1 MNKPA
6 IKADPRRWGLSW
18 LCAVVI
24 SLWAISG
31 TGLGLAEAS
40 VVHLKDDT
48 LLTAN
53 SPVPDGSL
61 PVLFIHGHK
70 PGFSSDPEPNYR
82 INWQKTFNGLPSF
95 KDALELSQ
103 NQPLSIEPYYIHFED
118 QHRSIVQDASDIADA
133 VERIL
138 ARHDP
143 NHVPG
148 ATNPATDVKVAIV
161 AYSKGTISGR
171 LYLKSL
177 HEQQYDLPAPRA
189 GFNPIS
195 EFVAIS
201 PPNHGLNLEDVYTAT
216 SRSLRQL
223 NNGYKQDCSSFVL
236 PFPETVDFIKTLN
249 DHPIGDT
256 LTAPFGSFASEA
268 PGSRP
273 NGSGVST
280 GTLYVSIFADQ
291 ERDFVGGSAPSN
303 DCSGRVVA
311 ENLAPDSVD
320 IELSEIAPG
329 QTDTSLTQSPVH
341 QASVH
346 TPEVM
351 CLALYTVVH
360 HRAPL
365 EFAEEDFPSPIC
377 RMENGVPVVPPP
389 VALVHV
395 LDVSGSMLGA
405 ACANC
410 RPKLQVL
417 KEAVQIFLDLWT
429 LSAGP
434 ATQVGVQ
441 LFGTQVTPLIPSSPP
456 LMTVTEDNV
465 SDVILEVDALDTVPN
480 NLTAMG
486 GGLQQAIE
494 LLQAVGAVA
503 IPQRHV
509 VLFTDGMQNVNPMVV
524 KNEEGSPSHYEI
536 VNQPG
541 RPVSNVSP
549 NEPPINLKD
558 LGGIKVHTIG
568 VGATEPFMNLLTEIA
583 GETEGTHEVTLNP
596 DQDLRQHYIQV
607 LIESLRGHSPQL
619 VGYRHGTLT
628 GEGQEEHFI
637 IGRGGRRVLFKLS
650 WSNNQK
656 LSFVVRKDGVD
667 LTSAGKIV
675 NRGFYRLF
683 ALDLPAQIKGR
694 TIDSEG
700 DWQMVVTGPQNG
712 NYEAAAIVDSDRLE
726 YALRLKNLRLR
737 AGEPLHFEVML
748 SSEGRALKGEAR
760 VQATISRRGDS
771 LANLLAQAEIAVDK
785 SRAAVEGGSAV
796 GTRLQSLL
804 EREDTSR
811 KLSPVVNTV
820 TLQDIGDGL
829 YGGEFTATEV
839 PGPYRVTVDIE
850 GEDPHLG
857 KYHRQ
862 ATATVLVLAGRPDV
876 DMSDIHVTQTTL
888 QKGVRTLDVSV
899 TPRDGLGN
907 FLGPDYGDRFRVV
920 VGGQSS
926 VQPVKDGLDG
936 SYLLR
941 LAVSEEE
948 DPKVSISIQDVPLF
962 EGPFS
967 GLAQLAEKR
976 QIVLWLLLLFLL
988 LVVLAWFIFRI
999 RSH

>member
-6 IKADPRRWGLSW
+6 IKAAPRRWGLSW
-18 LCAVVI
+18 LRVVVI
-24 SLWAISG
+24 ALWVISS

-40 VVHLKDDT
+40 VVYLKDDA
-48 LLTAN
+48 LLTAT

-70 PGFSSDPEPNYR
+70 PGLSSDPDPNYK
-82 INWQKTFNGLPSF
+82 INWQKVFNGLPSF

-103 NQPLSIEPYYIHFED
+103 NEPLGIEPYYIHFED

-143 NHVPG
+143 NHAPG
-148 ATNPATDVKVAIV
+148 TANPGTDVKIAII
-161 AYSKGTISGR
+161 AYSKGTISSR

-177 HEQQYDLPAPRA
+177 HEQQYDLPAPRP

-201 PPNHGLNLEDVYTAT
+201 PPNHGLNIEEAYTAAST
-216 SRSLRQL
+216 SLRQL
-223 NNGYKQDCSSFVL
+223 NNGYKQDCSSFVFPL
-236 PFPETVDFIKTLN
+236 PNTVDFIEALN
-249 DHPIGDT
+249 GHQIGDT
-256 LTAPFGSFASEA
+256 MTAPFGSFASEA

-273 NGSGVST
+273 NGSAVSS

-291 ERDFVGGSAPSN
+291 KRDFVGGAAPSN

-320 IELSEIAPG
+320 MELSEIAPG

-360 HRAPL
+360 HRAP
-365 EFAEEDFPSPIC
+365 EEVPEEEVPNPIC
-377 RMENGVPVVPPP
+377 RTENGVPVVPPP

-410 RPKLQVL
+410 NPKLQVL

-429 LSAGP
+429 LAAGP
-434 ATQVGVQ
+434 ADQVGVQ

-456 LMTVTEDNV
+456 LMPVTEGNV
-465 SDVILEVDALDTVPN
+465 SDVIVEVDALDTLPN

-486 GGLQQAIE
+486 GGLQRAIE

-524 KNEEGSPSHYEI
+524 KNEQDSPSHYEI

-541 RPVSNVSP
+541 RPMSNVNP

-558 LGGIKVHTIG
+558 LGEIKVHTIG

-583 GETEGTHEVTLNP
+583 EETEGTHELTLDP

-619 VGYRHGTLT
+619 VGYRRGTLA
-628 GEGQEEHFI
+628 GEGQEEHFN

-650 WSNNQK
+650 WSSNQK

-675 NRGFYRLF
+675 DRGFYRLF

-700 DWQMVVTGPQNG
+700 GWQMVVSGPRNG
-712 NYEAAAIVDSDRLE
+712 SYQAAAIVDSDRLD
-726 YALRLKNLRLR
+726 YALRLKTRRLR

-748 SSEGRALKGEAR
+748 SSEGRALSGEAR
-760 VQATISRRGDS
+760 VQAIVSRRGDS
-771 LANLLAQAEIAVDK
+771 LANLLAQAEISGEN

-796 GTRLQSLL
+796 GTRLQRLL

-811 KLSPVVNTV
+811 KLSPVADTV
-820 TLQDIGDGL
+820 TLQDLGDGI
-829 YGGEFTATEV
+829 YGGVFTATEV
-839 PGPYRVTVDIE
+839 PGPYRVSVKIE

-857 KYHRQ
+857 TYRRE
-862 ATATVLVLAGRPDV
+862 ATATALVLAGRPDV
-876 DMSDIHVTQTTL
+876 DMSDISVTQTTV
-888 QKGVRTLDVSV
+888 QNGVRTVEVNV

-907 FLGPDYGDRFRVV
+907 FLGPDYGARFRVV
-920 VGGQSS
+920 VAGQPT
-926 VQPVKDGLDG
+926 VQPVADGLDG
-936 SYLLR
+936 SYVLR
-941 LAVSEEE
+941 LAVSEED
-948 DPKVSISIQDVPLF
+948 DPRVSISIQDVSLF

-967 GLAQLAEKR
+967 GLSQLAEKR

-988 LVVLAWFIFRI
+988 LVVLAWFIFRV
-999 RSH
+999 RSP

>member
-1 MNKPA
+1 MNKLA
-6 IKADPRRWGLSW
+6 INVAPRRWSLSW
-18 LCAVVI
+18 LSAAVIALLVI
-24 SLWAISG
+24 SS
-31 TGLGLAEAS
+31 TGLGLAEVS
-40 VVHLKDDT
+40 VVYLKDGT

-53 SPVPDGSL
+53 SPAPDGSL
-61 PVLFIHGHK
+61 PVLFVHGHK
-70 PGFSSDPEPNYR
+70 PGLASDPDPNYK
-82 INWQKTFNGLPSF
+82 INWQKMFNGLPSF

-103 NQPLSIEPYYIHFED
+103 NEPLGIEPYYIHFED
-118 QHRSIVQDASDIADA
+118 QHRSIVQDASDIADS

-148 ATNPATDVKVAIV
+148 TANPATDIKIAII
-161 AYSKGTISGR
+161 AYSKGTVSGR

-201 PPNHGLNLEDVYTAT
+201 PPNHGLNIEDLYTAT
-216 SRSLRQL
+216 STSLRQL

-236 PFPETVDFIKTLN
+236 PLPDTVGFIETLN
-249 DHPIGDT
+249 GHPIGDT
-256 LTAPFGSFASEA
+256 MTAPFGSFASEA

-273 NGSGVST
+273 NGSGVSS
-280 GTLYVSIFADQ
+280 GTLYLSIFADQ
-291 ERDFVGGSAPSN
+291 KRDFVGGSAPSD
-303 DCSGRVVA
+303 DCSGRGIA
-311 ENLAPDSVD
+311 ANLAPDSVD

-329 QTDTSLTQSPVH
+329 QTDTSLMQSPVH

-346 TPEVM
+346 APEVI
-351 CLALYTVVH
+351 CLALYTIVH
-360 HRAPL
+360 HRAP
-365 EFAEEDFPSPIC
+365 EEEVPNPIC
-377 RMENGVPVVPPP
+377 STENGVPVVPPP

-405 ACANC
+405 ACADCN
-410 RPKLQVL
+410 PKLQVL

-434 ATQVGVQ
+434 ADQVGVQ

-456 LMTVTEDNV
+456 LMPVTQDNV
-465 SDVILEVDALDTVPN
+465 SDVIVEVGALDTVPN

-486 GGLQQAIE
+486 GGLQRAIE

-524 KNEEGSPSHYEI
+524 KNEEDSPSHYEI

-549 NEPPINLKD
+549 KEPPINLKD
-558 LGGIKVHTIG
+558 LGEIKVHTIG

-583 GETEGTHEVTLNP
+583 EETEGTHELTLNP

-619 VGYRHGTLT
+619 VGYRRGTLT
-628 GEGQEEHFI
+628 GERQEENFI

-650 WSNNQK
+650 WSKNQK

-675 NRGFYRLF
+675 ERGFYRLF

-700 DWQMVVTGPQNG
+700 DWQMVVTGSQNG
-712 NYEAAAIVDSDRLE
+712 SYEAAAIVDSVRLE

-737 AGEPLHFEVML
+737 AGEPLHLEVML
-748 SSEGRALKGEAR
+748 SSEGRALSGEAR
-760 VQATISRRGDS
+760 VQATVSRRGDS
-771 LANLLAQAEIAVDK
+771 LANILAQAEMAMDK
-785 SRAAVEGGSAV
+785 SRAAVEGGSAA

-811 KLSPVVNTV
+811 RLSPVVNAV
-820 TLQDIGDGL
+820 TLQDLGDGL
-829 YGGEFTATEV
+829 YGAVFTATEV
-839 PGPYRVTVDIE
+839 PGPYRVTVEIE

-857 KYHRQ
+857 KYHREVT
-862 ATATVLVLAGRPDV
+862 ATALVLAGLPDV
-876 DMSDIHVTQTTL
+876 DMSDIRVTQTTV
-888 QKGVRTLDVSV
+888 QEGMRTVDVSV

-920 VGGQSS
+920 VGDQSS

-967 GLAQLAEKR
+967 SLAQLAEKR

-988 LVVLAWFIFRI
+988 LVVIAWFIFRI
-999 RSH
+999 RSR

>member
-1 MNKPA
+1 MTVIA
-6 IKADPRRWGLSW
+6 L
-18 LCAVVI
+18 LVI
-24 SLWAISG
+24 SS
-31 TGLGLAEAS
+31 TGPGLAEAS
-40 VVHLKDDT
+40 VVYLKDGT

-53 SPVPDGSL
+53 SPAPDGSL
-61 PVLFIHGHK
+61 PVLFVHGHK
-70 PGFSSDPEPNYR
+70 PGFSSDPDPNYK
-82 INWQKTFNGLPSF
+82 INWQKMFSGLPSF
-95 KDALELSQ
+95 KNALELSQ
-103 NQPLSIEPYYIHFED
+103 NEPLDIEPYYIHFED

-138 ARHDP
+138 AHHDP
-143 NHVPG
+143 NHVLG
-148 ATNPATDVKVAIV
+148 TANPATHVKVAII

-201 PPNHGLNLEDVYTAT
+201 PPNHGLNLEDLYTAT
-216 SRSLRQL
+216 STSLRQL

-236 PFPETVDFIKTLN
+236 TFPEILDFIENLN
-249 DHPIGDT
+249 GHPIEDT
-256 LTAPFGSFASEA
+256 MTAPFGNFDSEA

-273 NGSGVST
+273 NGSGVTS
-280 GTLYVSIFADQ
+280 GTLYVTIFADQ
-291 ERDFVGGSAPSN
+291 GRDFVGGSAPSN
-303 DCSGRVVA
+303 DCSGRVA
-311 ENLAPDSVD
+311 AANLAPDSWN

-329 QTDTSLTQSPVH
+329 QTDTSLMQSPVH
-341 QASVH
+341 QTSVH
-346 TPEVM
+346 TPEVI
-351 CLALYTVVH
+351 CLALYTIVH
-360 HRAPL
+360 HHAPA
-365 EFAEEDFPSPIC
+365 EVPEEDGPNPIC
-377 RMENGVPVVPPP
+377 RTENGVPVVPPP

-395 LDVSGSMLGA
+395 LDVSGSMLGE
-405 ACANC
+405 ACADCN
-410 RPKLQVL
+410 PKLQVL

-434 ATQVGVQ
+434 ADQIGVQ
-441 LFGTQVTPLIPSSPP
+441 LFGTQVTPLILNSPP
-456 LMTVTEDNV
+456 LMPVTEDNV
-465 SDVILEVDALDTVPN
+465 SDVILEVDALDTAPN

-486 GGLQQAIE
+486 GGLQRAIE
-494 LLQAVGAVA
+494 LLQVVGGVD
-503 IPQRHV
+503 IPNRHV
-509 VLFTDGMQNVNPMVV
+509 VLFTDGMQNVNPMVI
-524 KNEEGSPSHYEI
+524 KNEEDSPSHYEI

-541 RPVSNVSP
+541 HPVSNVSA

-558 LGGIKVHTIG
+558 LGEIKVHTIG

-583 GETEGTHEVTLNP
+583 EETEGTHELTLNP

-619 VGYRHGTLT
+619 VGYRRGTLT
-628 GEGQEEHFI
+628 GERQDEHFT

-650 WSNNQK
+650 WNKDQK

-675 NRGFYRLF
+675 DRGFYRLF

-712 NYEAAAIVDSDRLE
+712 KYEAAAIVDSSRLE

-737 AGEPLHFEVML
+737 AGEPLHFKVKL
-748 SSEGRALKGEAR
+748 SREGRALSGEAR
-760 VQATISRRGDS
+760 IQATVSRRGDS
-771 LANLLAQAEIAVDK
+771 LANLLAQAEMAVDK
-785 SRAAVEGGSAV
+785 SSAAVEGGSAV
-796 GTRLQSLL
+796 GTRLQNLL

-811 KLSPVVNTV
+811 RLSAEVNTV
-820 TLQDIGDGL
+820 TLQNLGDGI

-839 PGPYRVTVDIE
+839 PGPYRVTVEIE

-857 KYHRQ
+857 TYHRE
-862 ATATVLVLAGRPDV
+862 ATATVLVLAGLPDV
-876 DMSDIHVTQTTL
+876 DMSVIRVTQTTV
-888 QKGVRTLDVSV
+888 QQGMRTVDVSV

-926 VQPVKDGLDG
+926 LQPVKDGLDG
-936 SYLLR
+936 SYLMR
-941 LAVSEEE
+941 LVASEEE
-948 DPKVSISIQDVPLF
+948 DPKVSISVQDVPLF

-988 LVVLAWFIFRI
+988 LVVIAWFIFRI
-999 RSH
+999 RSR